1 MSNKEKATKISWLT
15 LAFMAFSTVWGF
27 GNITNGFVYFNGPQ
41 VIFSWIF
48 MFVLYFIPYA
58 LMVGELG
65 SAFKNE
71 GGGVSSWLHQ
81 TTNAKLAYYAG
92 WTYWACHITY
102 IASKGSGF
110 FATRRPTIPSP
121 PATSSWPPSA
131 SCCWAATLQVWV

>member
-65 SAFKNE
+65 SAFKL
-71 GGGVSSWLHQ
+71 SLI
-81 TTNAKLAYYAG
+81 
-92 WTYWACHITY
+92 HI
-102 IASKGSGF
+102 
-110 FATRRPTIPSP
+110 
-121 PATSSWPPSA
+121 
-131 SCCWAATLQVWV
+131 

>member
-71 GGGVSSWLHQ
+71 GGGVSNESDEQLLHPLQ
-81 TTNAKLAYYAG
+81 QLVE
-92 WTYWACHITY
+92 
-102 IASKGSGF
+102 
-110 FATRRPTIPSP
+110 RETIPC
-121 PATSSWPPSA
+121 SA
-131 SCCWAATLQVWV
+131 GKKTRIVKAQLGNQAGIIGAALLGKKKRI